1 MDVFTSNLSYDD
13 FEDIYLVTQL
23 MESDL
28 SEVVRTQKLT
38 DEHVQFLIYQI
49 LRGLKVKMYAKLLM
63 MIIILKFC
71 FVVLAFSW
79 DSSSS
84 MLLSV
89 LVRKLFI
96 FVFFTRT

>member
-1 MDVFTSNLSYDD
+1 MITCTHLLISFIMCKVICLLDVFTSNLSYDD

-49 LRGLKVKMYAKLLM
+49 LRGLKVKMYVYLLTLL
-63 MIIILKFC
+63 ISEVLFC
-71 FVVLAFSW
+71 S
-79 DSSSS
+79 
-84 MLLSV
+84 
-89 LVRKLFI
+89 I
-96 FVFFTRT
+96 CIQQE

>member
-1 MDVFTSNLSYDD
+1 MCKVICLLDVFTSNLTYDD
-13 FEDIYLVTQL
+13 FEDIYLVSQL

-49 LRGLKVKMYAKLLM
+49 LRGLKVKTANNDDDVYLKL
-63 MIIILKFC
+63 C
-71 FVVLAFSW
+71 FPVLAFSW

-84 MLLSV
+84 Q
-89 LVRKLFI
+89 LFSCL
-96 FVFFTRT
+96 